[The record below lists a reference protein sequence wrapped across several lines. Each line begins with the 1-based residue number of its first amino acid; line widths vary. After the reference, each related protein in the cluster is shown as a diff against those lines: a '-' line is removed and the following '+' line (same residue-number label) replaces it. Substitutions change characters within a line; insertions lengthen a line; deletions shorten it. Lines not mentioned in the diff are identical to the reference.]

1 MQRWRSQPRPMQ
13 VAQAGSDRAVPQAV
27 AGAAPRAGGLY
38 YGWMLVVT
46 LAITETTSWGVLYY
60 SFTVF
65 IDPMHAS
72 FGWSRSAMTGAFAL
86 ALLVSAAVG
95 IPAGRWLDRHG
106 PRLLMTAGSC
116 LAALLVLAW
125 AGVGSLTALYL
136 VWAGIGVAM
145 AGVLYE
151 PAFVVVATWFR
162 RRRGAALTVLTLI
175 AGLAS
180 VIYIPLAGWLVA
192 NGGWRRALVLLA
204 LILALGTI
212 APHALILRRRPED
225 LGLVP
230 DGGPAPSPALSGSY
244 RAERDDKDDGGGSRG
259 DGNVAAD
266 AEHTPSP
273 ARAFQGESS
282 DHATNPR
289 EPLPQRVGGGAGQG
303 AAPERS
309 LAARQAMRGATF
321 WLLTAAFFLNGLG
334 VSAMLVHL
342 VPYLTDRGFSAGFA
356 ARVAGLVGIMAL
368 PGRLVLTPLGD
379 RISRSLI
386 TCAIFVLQ
394 VVALLALL
402 LLNSTAGV
410 LAFVVLFGAGFGAVT
425 PARAALVAQ
434 YYGPASYG
442 AISGAMAFFLTG
454 SRAVAPVA
462 AALLYDATGT
472 YRIAFWGL
480 TVASAIAAVT
490 VLFAERSAAQQSG
503 GTARRDG

>member
-1 MQRWRSQPRPMQ
+1 MGKTAAVLGATERAEGAGMQRWRSQLRS
-13 VAQAGSDRAVPQAV
+13 VRSGSPSW
-27 AGAAPRAGGLY
+27 AGATEPPAASAMPRTGGIY
-38 YGWMLVVT
+38 YGWVLVVT

-95 IPAGRWLDRHG
+95 IVAGRWLDRHG

-125 AGVGSLTALYL
+125 AAVGSLTALYL

-192 NGGWRRALVLLA
+192 NGGWRRALVLLS

-225 LGLVP
+225 LGLAP
-230 DGGPAPSPALSGSY
+230 DGGPAP
-244 RAERDDKDDGGGSRG
+244 
-259 DGNVAAD
+259 AA
-266 AEHTPSP
+266 A
-273 ARAFQGESS
+273 
-282 DHATNPR
+282 
-289 EPLPQRVGGGAGQG
+289 AGQG
-303 AAPERS
+303 ADDPLAEAGEPERS

-342 VPYLTDRGFSAGFA
+342 VPYLTDRGFSAAFA
-356 ARVAGLVGIMAL
+356 ARVAGLVGVMAL

-402 LLNSTAGV
+402 LVSSTGGV
-410 LAFVVLFGAGFGAVT
+410 LIFVVLFGAGFGAVT

-472 YRIAFWGL
+472 YRIAFWSL
-480 TVASAIAAVT
+480 TAASAVAAVT
-490 VLFAERSAAQQSG
+490 VLLAERSAARQGIAAAPQR
-503 GTARRDG
+503 A